1 MGSGPLPPTERSR
14 AEPDFD
20 GVIARLRQILE
31 PLRPRVSV
39 TKDGPD
45 GLAVEIPGLEGQ
57 PWGYVAGIR
66 RGKRYVSYYLMSVY
80 ASPELAASMSP
91 ELRRRMQGKA
101 CFNFTKVD
109 EPLFEELA
117 RLTTASFEPFLAI
130 AADAAKGRPPA
141 RSHWL
146 TAE

>member
-1 MGSGPLPPTERSR
+1 MPPTERST
-14 AEPDFD
+14 ASLDFA
-20 GVIARLRQILE
+20 GVIARFREILE

-39 TKDGPD
+39 TKDGLD
-45 GLAVEIPGLEGQ
+45 GLAMEIPGFQGQ

-101 CFNFTKVD
+101 CFNFDKVD
-109 EPLFEELA
+109 EPLFAELA
-117 RLTTASFEPFLAI
+117 HLTQASFEPFLAM
-130 AADAAKGRPPA
+130 AAEAAKKRLQ
-141 RSHWL
+141 RDH
-146 TAE
+146 TD

>member
-1 MGSGPLPPTERSR
+1 MRTTT
-14 AEPDFD
+14 AEAAFD
-20 GVIARLRQILE
+20 AVVARLREILE

-45 GLAVEIPGLEGQ
+45 GVVMEIPGLEGQ

-66 RGKRYVSYYLMSVY
+66 RGKRYVSFYLMSVY
-80 ASPELAASMSP
+80 ASPELMASMSP

-109 EPLFEELA
+109 VPLFAELA
-117 RLTTASFEPFLAI
+117 RITEAGLGPFVASARQ
-130 AADAAKGRPPA
+130 ADKERIPA
-141 RSHWL
+141 RSR
-146 TAE
+146 